1 MEGRN
6 KKKNLEKLMTHG
18 REEKEEG
25 GQKIKFTGKKG
36 EERERRAKQ
45 SRSSFEGEII
55 VGVLLASFS
64 PSRPS
69 SSSSLFLLSTS
80 LASSH
85 FSSPYYKEKTEK

>member
-1 MEGRN
+1 MDGRN
-6 KKKNLEKLMTHG
+6 KEKNLEKLMTHG
-18 REEKEEG
+18 GEEKEEG
-25 GQKIKFTGKKG
+25 GQEIKFTGKKG

-64 PSRPS
+64 LSRP